1 MAKKEGKQAETGAV
15 VVTQA
20 AAPAPP
26 TEKKIAIVGCSD
38 TKHLAPHNDPSW
50 EMWGMN
56 NAYTNVPRRTGW
68 FEIHPIKFTDGKYF
82 RRKLIRPG
90 VFEWSNEFRGQPMET
105 YIRDLA
111 GLDVPVYMQQHWDA
125 IPKSVPYPL
134 QDITSRFGDYFTNSV
149 SYMIAL
155 AIMQGATEI
164 GCYGVDMATGCPAPD
179 VKVLTADLRWVR
191 ADSLQVG
198 DEVMAFDEMP
208 TDSGGNSRRWKKAA
222 VTACPKITKPCYR
235 LKLEDGT
242 EMIVSARHGWLTY
255 GEHQNKWR
263 AQENII
269 TPYHRH
275 DRPTRVVK
283 VLDTWDRDLTWES
296 GYLAGAFDAEGHI
309 SQRPRSNSN
318 TCNITVGFAQ
328 KSNVMCETVEKI
340 IAQYGFRFRDKTGST
355 GSNGDCNKFAI
366 KGGKPEILRF
376 LGSTRPP
383 RLMNKFNPD
392 ILGQLISKDNVA
404 VIESEFI
411 GDHPVIGLETEAKTF
426 IAEGICSHNS
436 EYGPQR
442 PSCEYFLGIAVG
454 LGIKIVIPKQMDL
467 LKTKFLYGF
476 QEREATAWES
486 KLVMM
491 KEAMEA
497 RQAKALNQIEIGK
510 KQNDQY
516 IGAIEALKEIQRI
529 QSNWGDSKLW
539 QDPY

>member
-56 NAYTNVPRRTGW
+56 NAYTYVPRRTGW
-68 FEIHPIKFTDGKYF
+68 FEIHPIKLQDGKYF
-82 RRKLIRPG
+82 RRKLLRPG

-164 GCYGVDMATGCPAPD
+164 GCYGVDMATG
-179 VKVLTADLRWVR
+179 
-191 ADSLQVG
+191 
-198 DEVMAFDEMP
+198 
-208 TDSGGNSRRWKKAA
+208 
-222 VTACPKITKPCYR
+222 
-235 LKLEDGT
+235 
-242 EMIVSARHGWLTY
+242 
-255 GEHQNKWR
+255 
-263 AQENII
+263 
-269 TPYHRH
+269 
-275 DRPTRVVK
+275 
-283 VLDTWDRDLTWES
+283 
-296 GYLAGAFDAEGHI
+296 
-309 SQRPRSNSN
+309 
-318 TCNITVGFAQ
+318 
-328 KSNVMCETVEKI
+328 
-340 IAQYGFRFRDKTGST
+340 
-355 GSNGDCNKFAI
+355 
-366 KGGKPEILRF
+366 
-376 LGSTRPP
+376 
-383 RLMNKFNPD
+383 
-392 ILGQLISKDNVA
+392 
-404 VIESEFI
+404 
-411 GDHPVIGLETEAKTF
+411 
-426 IAEGICSHNS
+426 S

-529 QSNWGDSKLW
+529 HSNWGDSKLW

>member
-82 RRKLIRPG
+82 RRKLIRRACG
-90 VFEWSNEFRGQPMET
+90 VVKRVRGQMET

-155 AIMQGATEI
+155 AIMQGATTI
-164 GCYGVDMATGCPAPD
+164 GCYGVDMATG
-179 VKVLTADLRWVR
+179 
-191 ADSLQVG
+191 
-198 DEVMAFDEMP
+198 
-208 TDSGGNSRRWKKAA
+208 
-222 VTACPKITKPCYR
+222 
-235 LKLEDGT
+235 
-242 EMIVSARHGWLTY
+242 
-255 GEHQNKWR
+255 
-263 AQENII
+263 
-269 TPYHRH
+269 
-275 DRPTRVVK
+275 
-283 VLDTWDRDLTWES
+283 
-296 GYLAGAFDAEGHI
+296 
-309 SQRPRSNSN
+309 
-318 TCNITVGFAQ
+318 
-328 KSNVMCETVEKI
+328 
-340 IAQYGFRFRDKTGST
+340 
-355 GSNGDCNKFAI
+355 
-366 KGGKPEILRF
+366 
-376 LGSTRPP
+376 
-383 RLMNKFNPD
+383 
-392 ILGQLISKDNVA
+392 
-404 VIESEFI
+404 
-411 GDHPVIGLETEAKTF
+411 
-426 IAEGICSHNS
+426 S

-476 QEREATAWES
+476 GEVEAQAWET
-486 KLVMM
+486 KLVQML
-491 KEAMEA
+491 EAMDA
-497 RQAKALNQIEIGK
+497 RQQKAINTMEIAK

-516 IGAIEALKEIQRI
+516 IGAKEALKEIQRI
-529 QSNWGDSKLW
+529 WANFNESKIW
-539 QDPY
+539 QYPY

>member
-68 FEIHPIKFTDGKYF
+68 FEIHPIKFADGKYF
-82 RRKLIRPG
+82 RRKLLRPG
-90 VFEWSNEFRGQPMET
+90 VFEWSNEFRGQPMEA
-105 YIRDLA
+105 YIKDLA

-134 QDITSRFGDYFTNSV
+134 QDITSRFGNYFTNSV

-164 GCYGVDMATGCPAPD
+164 GCYGVDMATGCFTGDTKIQLAADGPVSLATLVNRRGSFGVWSRDKDGNVVTARGHSARLTKRNARLVGVCFGDGSFARCTPD
-179 VKVLTADLRWVR
+179 HPFMLSDGSYIQAQSLTA
-191 ADSLQVG
+191 
-198 DEVMAFDEMP
+198 
-208 TDSGGNSRRWKKAA
+208 TH
-222 VTACPKITKPCYR
+222 I
-235 LKLEDGT
+235 
-242 EMIVSARHGWLTY
+242 
-255 GEHQNKWR
+255 
-263 AQENII
+263 
-269 TPYHRH
+269 
-275 DRPTRVVK
+275 
-283 VLDTWDRDLTWES
+283 
-296 GYLAGAFDAEGHI
+296 LAGSKRVERVYE
-309 SQRPRSNSN
+309 RPEREDVYD
-318 TCNITVGFAQ
+318 ITV
-328 KSNVMCETVEKI
+328 
-340 IAQYGFRFRDKTGST
+340 DKTHNFLLA
-355 GSNGDCNKFAI
+355 NGAC
-366 KGGKPEILRF
+366 
-376 LGSTRPP
+376 
-383 RLMNKFNPD
+383 
-392 ILGQLISKDNVA
+392 V
-404 VIESEFI
+404 
-411 GDHPVIGLETEAKTF
+411 
-426 IAEGICSHNS
+426 HNS

-476 QEREATAWES
+476 GEVEAQAWET
-486 KLVMM
+486 KLVQML
-491 KEAMEA
+491 EAMDA
-497 RQAKALNQIEIGK
+497 RQQKAINTMEIAK

-516 IGAIEALKEIQRI
+516 IGAKEALKEIQRI
-529 QSNWGDSKLW
+529 WANFNESKIW